1 MYYSI
6 REAILYN
13 NTLHIF
19 VWLYLTNTQHVQL
32 PIDIFIRLN
41 CMIYE
46 HCGDNS
52 KCQNVLVDTIIS
64 DKPMATV
71 SFEIPLRSSAII
83 MFL

>member
-13 NTLHIF
+13 HTLHIF

-41 CMIYE
+41 CMIYV
-46 HCGDNS
+46 HCDDNS
-52 KCQNVLVDTIIS
+52 KCQNVLVNTIIS
-64 DKPMATV
+64 DKPMAMV
-71 SFEIPLRSSAII
+71 SFEIHLRSSAII